1 MEELHLTT
9 GMVKKHNLKLLKL
22 HTACARGVTIRISL
36 CVLILELVNS
46 DLVLLLSLNKLF
58 ILLIKLL

>member
-1 MEELHLTT
+1 MKELHLTT
-9 GMVKKHNLKLLKL
+9 GMVKKNNLKLLKL

-46 DLVLLLSLNKLF
+46 DLVLLLSLNK
-58 ILLIKLL
+58 